1 MAAFKNKAMMEKIFG
16 EILNELIRRTELG
29 RQMKDNGISIL
40 YKITDLDM
48 LMYIDGYG
56 AVFGKAAETKTPVIT
71 NSMSSDT
78 AHKFWLNK
86 IDLPRALASGQI
98 KARGSATKLL
108 QLLPLLSIVKEIYPE
123 YCRKYNL
130 PLD

>member
-1 MAAFKNKAMMEKIFG
+1 MTAFKNKAMMEKVFG
-16 EILNELIRRTELG
+16 EILNKLIRRTNLG
-29 RQMKDNGISIL
+29 RQMKKNGISIL

-48 LMYIDGYG
+48 VMYIDEYG
-56 AVFGKAAETKTPVIT
+56 AVFGKDAETKRPVIT

-86 IDLPRALASGQI
+86 IDMPSALASHQI
-98 KARGSATKLL
+98 KAKGSATKML
-108 QLLPLLSIVKEIYPE
+108 QFLPLLSIVQEAYPA

-130 PLD
+130 PME

>member
-1 MAAFKNKAMMEKIFG
+1 MEKIFG

-48 LMYIDGYG
+48 VMYIDEHG
-56 AVFGKAAETKTPVIT
+56 AVFGKDAEKKRPVIT
-71 NSMSSDT
+71 NRMSSGT

-86 IDLPRALASGQI
+86 IDMLRALASHQI
-98 KARGSATKLL
+98 KARGSATKMLR
-108 QLLPLLSIVKEIYPE
+108 LLPLLSIVKEVNPT
-123 YCRKYNL
+123 YCTKYNL
-130 PLD
+130 PME